1 MNEEIKNKF
10 NIALLQISPTG
21 DIKRNIEKG
30 IKYCKKAKEKGA
42 DIAVFPEMWSN
53 GYEHIF
59 SGYLKDQKQLDVKK
73 VEEWK
78 SKEIDENSVFIQS
91 FKKTAKELEMAI
103 SITYLEKH
111 SPLPKNTVAIIDK
124 NGNII
129 LKYSKVHTVD
139 FKMEA
144 YTEPGD
150 GFKTCEL
157 DYGKGKVKIGTMIC
171 YDRDFPESA
180 RILMLQGAEIILVP
194 NACRMKDII
203 LYEQRVRAY
212 ENMVGIVTVNYPG
225 EGYKGGSSVYSP
237 IVIDKEGNEV
247 SSEMLVMG
255 TKEEMKVVSFDMDEL
270 REYRENKYCGNAYR
284 KPYAYKEITNNN
296 VKYPFIRKDSRR

>member
-103 SITYLEKH
+103 AITYLERH
-111 SPLPKNTVAIIDK
+111 SPLPKNTVAIIDR

-129 LKYSKVHTVD
+129 LIDENASCHLALGRGFPKCVKNGKYLTDEELKNIGLNISNIHVD
-139 FKMEA
+139 FMIGTHDLEIIGE
-144 YTEPGD
+144 TFD
-150 GFKTCEL
+150 NKT
-157 DYGKGKVKIGTMIC
+157 VKI
-171 YDRDFPESA
+171 F
-180 RILMLQGAEIILVP
+180 
-194 NACRMKDII
+194 
-203 LYEQRVRAY
+203 
-212 ENMVGIVTVNYPG
+212 ENGCFKI
-225 EGYKGGSSVYSP
+225 
-237 IVIDKEGNEV
+237 
-247 SSEMLVMG
+247 
-255 TKEEMKVVSFDMDEL
+255 
-270 REYRENKYCGNAYR
+270 
-284 KPYAYKEITNNN
+284 
-296 VKYPFIRKDSRR
+296 

>member
-30 IKYCKKAKEKGA
+30 IKYCKKAKENGA

-78 SKEIDENSVFIQS
+78 SKEIDENSVFLQS

-103 SITYLEKH
+103 AITYLEKH

-157 DYGKGKVKIGTMIC
+157 DYGKEKVKIGTMIC

-296 VKYPFIRKDSRR
+296 VNYPFIRKDSRR